1 MSNSFFET
9 KGLLMRKKPLSIAM
23 LIASGVLVSS
33 YVQADNLSTAFSDG
47 KLLGDFRLR
56 YETNDTDNTAT
67 KSAEAL
73 TLRSR
78 IGFET
83 APVYGV
89 SALIEGS
96 NTSSVIDNYSPESA
110 SYGLVAD
117 PTNSIVNRLQVAYN
131 KEELSAVLGRQRI
144 IFDNSRFIG
153 NVGWRQQEQVYD
165 AMRLGY
171 KIDDVNIQYAFV
183 NKVHTPGFAHKDAA
197 HHLLNINYTGLDF
210 ASVTG
215 YGYLLKDKEAG
226 SGDQKNNTF
235 GARLNGK
242 QDLDSL
248 SVLYTAE
255 FATQKTDKF
264 SANYIFAEAGV
275 LVSGVTAAVGMESLG
290 SDDKK
295 YGFQTPLAT
304 KHAFNGW
311 ADEFGAT
318 PNDGLNDTYIKLA
331 TKVADVKL
339 LAVYH
344 DYSADEGS
352 ADKGSEVDLQA
363 SMSFAKN
370 YSAGVKYAA
379 YSKGDAGFDTDKGW
393 LWIEA
398 KF

>member
-1 MSNSFFET
+1 MNKNRLT
-9 KGLLMRKKPLSIAM
+9 IALLLASSVLTSSLS
-23 LIASGVLVSS
+23 
-33 YVQADNLSTAFSDG
+33 QAEEFSRAFTEG
-47 KLLGDFRLR
+47 KVLGDFRLR
-56 YETNDTDNTAT
+56 YETNDTDDGVNKA
-67 KSAEAL
+67 ADAL

-89 SALIEGS
+89 SVLIEGS
-96 NTSSVIDNYSPESA
+96 NTSATIDDYSPETA
-110 SYGLVAD
+110 GYDGVAD
-117 PTNSIVNRLQVAYN
+117 PTHSIVNRLQIAY
-131 KEELSAVLGRQRI
+131 KKDELSAALGRQRI
-144 IFDNSRFIG
+144 IFDNSRFVG

-165 AMRLGY
+165 AVRLGY
-171 KIDDVNIQYAFV
+171 MLDDINLQYAFV
-183 NKVHTPGFAHKDAA
+183 NKVHTPGFAHNDAA
-197 HHLLNINYTGLDF
+197 HHLININYSGLDF
-210 ASVTG
+210 ATVTG

-242 QDLDSL
+242 QELDGIAL
-248 SVLYTAE
+248 LYTAE
-255 FATQKTDKF
+255 FAAQKTDDN
-264 SANYIFAEAGV
+264 SANYMFAEAGV
-275 LVSGVTAAVGMESLG
+275 LVSGMTAAVGFESLG
-290 SDDKK
+290 SDSGN

-363 SMSFAKN
+363 SMDFAKY
-370 YSAGVKYAA
+370 YSAGIKYAA

>member
-1 MSNSFFET
+1 MNKNRLT
-9 KGLLMRKKPLSIAM
+9 IALLLASSVLTSSLS
-23 LIASGVLVSS
+23 
-33 YVQADNLSTAFSDG
+33 QAEEFSRAFTEG
-47 KLLGDFRLR
+47 KVLGDFRLR
-56 YETNDTDNTAT
+56 YETNDTDDGVNKA
-67 KSAEAL
+67 ADAL

-89 SALIEGS
+89 SVLIEGS
-96 NTSSVIDNYSPESA
+96 NTSAIIDDYSPETA
-110 SYGLVAD
+110 GYDGVAD
-117 PTNSIVNRLQVAYN
+117 PTHSIVNRLQIAY
-131 KEELSAVLGRQRI
+131 KKDELSAALGRQRI
-144 IFDNSRFIG
+144 IFDNSRFVG

-183 NKVHTPGFAHKDAA
+183 NKVHTPGFAHNDAA
-197 HHLLNINYTGLDF
+197 HHLININYSGLDF
-210 ASVTG
+210 ATVTG

-242 QDLDSL
+242 QELDSIAL
-248 SVLYTAE
+248 LYTAE
-255 FATQKTDKF
+255 FAAQKTDDN
-264 SANYIFAEAGV
+264 SANYMFAEAGV
-275 LVSGVTAAVGMESLG
+275 LVSGMTAVVGFESLG
-290 SDDKK
+290 SDSGN

-311 ADEFGAT
+311 ADKFGATT

-352 ADKGSEVDLQA
+352 ADKGSEIDLQA
-363 SMSFAKN
+363 SMDFAKY
-370 YSAGVKYAA
+370 YSAGIKYAA
-379 YSKGDAGFDTDKGW
+379 YSKGDAGLDTDKDKGW

>member
-1 MSNSFFET
+1 MSKKT
-9 KGLLMRKKPLSIAM
+9 LTVALLL
-23 LIASGVLVSS
+23 ASGVIVSS
-33 YVQADNLSTAFSDG
+33 FAQAEDISTAFTGG

-56 YETNDTDNTAT
+56 YETNDTDNSGART
-67 KSAEAL
+67 AEAL

-89 SALIEGS
+89 SVLLEGS
-96 NTSSVIDNYSPESA
+96 NTSAVIDNYSSESA
-110 SYGLVAD
+110 GYDLVAD
-117 PTNSIVNRLQVAYN
+117 PTDSIVNRLQVAYN

-144 IFDNSRFIG
+144 IFDNSRFVG

-183 NKVHTPGFAHKDAA
+183 NKVHTPGFAHNDAA
-197 HHLLNINYTGLDF
+197 HHLININYSGLDF
-210 ASVTG
+210 ATVTG

-248 SVLYTAE
+248 AVLYTAE
-255 FATQKTDKF
+255 LATQKTDKF
-264 SANYIFAEAGV
+264 SANYMFVEGGL
-275 LVSGVTAAVGMESLG
+275 LVSGVTAAIGFESLG
-290 SDDKK
+290 SDSGN

-311 ADEFGAT
+311 ADKFGAT

-352 ADKGSEVDLQA
+352 ADKGSEIDLQA
-363 SMSFAKN
+363 SMDFAKY
-370 YSAGVKYAA
+370 YSAGIKYAA
-379 YSKGDAGFDTDKGW
+379 YSKGDAGLDTDKDKGW

>member
-1 MSNSFFET
+1 MNKNRLT
-9 KGLLMRKKPLSIAM
+9 IALLLASSVLTSSLS
-23 LIASGVLVSS
+23 
-33 YVQADNLSTAFSDG
+33 QAEEFSRAFTEG
-47 KLLGDFRLR
+47 KVLGDFRLR
-56 YETNDTDNTAT
+56 YETNDTDDGVNKA
-67 KSAEAL
+67 ADAL

-89 SALIEGS
+89 SVLIEGS
-96 NTSSVIDNYSPESA
+96 NTSAIIDDYSPETA
-110 SYGLVAD
+110 GYDGVAD
-117 PTNSIVNRLQVAYN
+117 PTHSIVNRLQIAY
-131 KEELSAVLGRQRI
+131 KKDELSAALGRQRI
-144 IFDNSRFIG
+144 IFDNSRFVG

-183 NKVHTPGFAHKDAA
+183 NKVHTPGFAHNDAA
-197 HHLLNINYTGLDF
+197 HHLININYSGLDF
-210 ASVTG
+210 ATVTG

-242 QDLDSL
+242 QELDSIAL
-248 SVLYTAE
+248 LYTAE
-255 FATQKTDKF
+255 FAAQKTDDN
-264 SANYIFAEAGV
+264 SANYMFAEAGV
-275 LVSGVTAAVGMESLG
+275 LVSGMTAAVGFESLG
-290 SDDKK
+290 SDSGN

-311 ADEFGAT
+311 ADMLADKFGDT

-352 ADKGSEVDLQA
+352 ADKGSELDLQA
-363 SMSFAKN
+363 SIDFAKY
-370 YSAGVKYAA
+370 YSAGIKYAA
-379 YSKGDAGFDTDKGW
+379 YSKGDSGVDTDKGW
-393 LWIEA
+393 LWLEA

>member
-1 MSNSFFET
+1 MSNSLFET

-33 YVQADNLSTAFSDG
+33 YVQADNLSTAFTDG

-67 KSAEAL
+67 KAEAL

-83 APVYGV
+83 APVYGM
-89 SALIEGS
+89 SLLLEGS
-96 NTSSVIDNYSPESA
+96 NTAALVDNYSPESTGYA
-110 SYGLVAD
+110 GVAD
-117 PTNSIVNRLQVAYN
+117 PADSSLNRLQLTY
-131 KEELSAVLGRQRI
+131 KKDGGSAVLGRQRI
-144 IFDNSRFIG
+144 IFDNSRFVG

-165 AMRLGY
+165 AVRLGY
-171 KIDDVNIQYAFV
+171 KLENVNTQYVFI

-215 YGYLLKDKEAG
+215 YGYLLKDIEAG

-242 QDLDSL
+242 QELDGIAL
-248 SVLYTAE
+248 LYTAE
-255 FATQKTDKF
+255 FAAQKTDDN
-264 SANYIFAEAGV
+264 SANYMFAEAGV
-275 LVSGVTAAVGMESLG
+275 LVSGMTAAVGFESLG
-290 SDDKK
+290 SDSGN

-311 ADEFGAT
+311 ADKFGDT

-352 ADKGSEVDLQA
+352 ADKGSEIDLQA
-363 SMSFAKN
+363 SMDFAKY
-370 YSAGVKYAA
+370 YSAGIKYAA
-379 YSKGDAGFDTDKGW
+379 YSKGDAGLDIDKGW

>member
-1 MSNSFFET
+1 MSNSLFET

-33 YVQADNLSTAFSDG
+33 YVQADNLSTAFTDG

-67 KSAEAL
+67 KAEAL

-83 APVYGV
+83 APVYGM
-89 SALIEGS
+89 SLLLEGS
-96 NTSSVIDNYSPESA
+96 NTSAVIDHYAPESIGYDA
-110 SYGLVAD
+110 VAD
-117 PTNSIVNRLQVAYN
+117 PTDSSINRLQLTYA
-131 KEELSAVLGRQRI
+131 KDDITAVLGRQRI
-144 IFDNSRFIG
+144 IFDNARFIG

-171 KIDDVNIQYAFV
+171 KLDAVNFQYAFIS
-183 NKVHTPGFAHKDAA
+183 KVHTTGFDHNDAA
-197 HHLLNINYTGLDF
+197 HHLINIKYDGLDF
-210 ASVTG
+210 ATVTG

-311 ADEFGAT
+311 ADEFGNT
-318 PNDGLNDTYIKLA
+318 PTDALNDTYVKLA
-331 TKVADVKL
+331 TTVADVNL

-344 DYSADEGS
+344 DYSAAKGS
-352 ADKGSEVDLQA
+352 ADHGSEIDLQA

-379 YSKGDAGFDTDKGW
+379 YSKGDTKPDTDKAW
-393 LWIEA
+393 LWLEA

>member
-1 MSNSFFET
+1 MSKKT
-9 KGLLMRKKPLSIAM
+9 LTVALLL
-23 LIASGVLVSS
+23 ASGVIVSS
-33 YVQADNLSTAFSDG
+33 FAHAEDMSTAFTDG

-56 YETNDTDNTAT
+56 YETNDTDNSGART
-67 KSAEAL
+67 AEAF

-89 SALIEGS
+89 SVLLEGS
-96 NTSSVIDNYSPESA
+96 NTSAVIDNYSSESA
-110 SYGLVAD
+110 GYDLVAD
-117 PTNSIVNRLQVAYN
+117 PTDSIVNRLQVAYN

-144 IFDNSRFIG
+144 IFDNSRFVG

-183 NKVHTPGFAHKDAA
+183 NKVHTPGFAHNDAA
-197 HHLLNINYTGLDF
+197 HHLININYSGLDF
-210 ASVTG
+210 ATVTG

-242 QDLDSL
+242 QELDGIAL
-248 SVLYTAE
+248 LYTAE
-255 FATQKTDKF
+255 FAAQKTDNN
-264 SANYIFAEAGV
+264 SANYLLAEAGV
-275 LVSGVTAAVGMESLG
+275 MVSGITATVGYENLG
-290 SDDKK
+290 SDKGN

-311 ADEFGAT
+311 ADKFVST
-318 PNDGLNDTYIKLA
+318 PTDGLNDTYIKLA

-352 ADKGSEVDLQA
+352 ADNGSELDLQA
-363 SMSFAKN
+363 SIDLSKY

-379 YSKGDAGFDTDKGW
+379 YSKGDVGLDTDKAW
-393 LWIEA
+393 LWLAA

>member
-1 MSNSFFET
+1 MNKNRLT
-9 KGLLMRKKPLSIAM
+9 IALLLASSVLTSSLS
-23 LIASGVLVSS
+23 
-33 YVQADNLSTAFSDG
+33 QAEEFSRAFTEG
-47 KLLGDFRLR
+47 KVLGDFRLR
-56 YETNDTDNTAT
+56 YETNDTDDGVNKVAD
-67 KSAEAL
+67 AL

-89 SALIEGS
+89 SVLIEGS
-96 NTSSVIDNYSPESA
+96 NTSAIVDDYSPETA
-110 SYGLVAD
+110 GYDGVAD
-117 PTNSIVNRLQVAYN
+117 PTHSIVNCLQIAYK

-144 IFDNSRFIG
+144 IFDNSRFVG

-165 AMRLGY
+165 AIHLGY
-171 KIDDVNIQYAFV
+171 KINDVNIQYAFV
-183 NKVHTPGFAHKDAA
+183 NKVHTPGFAHNDAA
-197 HHLLNINYTGLDF
+197 HHLININYSGLDF
-210 ASVTG
+210 ATVSG

-242 QDLDSL
+242 QELDSIAL
-248 SVLYTAE
+248 LYTAE
-255 FATQKTDKF
+255 FAAQKTDDN
-264 SANYIFAEAGV
+264 SANYMFAEAGV
-275 LVSGVTAAVGMESLG
+275 LVSGMTAAVGFESLG
-290 SDDKK
+290 SDSGN

-311 ADEFGAT
+311 ADKFGDT

-352 ADKGSEVDLQA
+352 ADKGSEIDLQA
-363 SMSFAKN
+363 SMDFAKY
-370 YSAGVKYAA
+370 YSAGIKYAA
-379 YSKGDAGFDTDKGW
+379 YSKGDAGSDTDKGW